1 MSKRGLPNTLRMRH
15 DEHYVEALA
24 ASAGAPVGR
33 MVSIELLDPNPGQPR
48 QVMGD
53 LSELIASIAE
63 KGIIE
68 PLIVRQR
75 GNRYQIIAGERRY
88 HAATQVGLSEIP
100 VVLRAADDV
109 EVMELAL
116 IENLQRKDLTPFEEA
131 EALQQLAQRC
141 RYTHEDMSRKLGK
154 SRTSVTESLS
164 LIGMPSDTR
173 ELCRQADIS
182 SKSTLLQIVRQTD
195 PQKMR
200 ALVERLTEHG
210 PVTRQALRTA
220 TAKPKG
226 TGKTARPYV
235 FAFRPLTKSFRLRM
249 SFSKA
254 RVDKTEIIEALENIV
269 RELRASK

>member
-1 MSKRGLPNTLRMRH
+1 
-15 DEHYVEALA
+15 
-24 ASAGAPVGR
+24 

-68 PLIVRQR
+68 PLVVRQR

-88 HAATQVGLSEIP
+88 HAAAQAGLSEIP

-164 LIGMPSDTR
+164 LVAMPDDVR

-195 PQKMR
+195 PEKMR
-200 ALVERLTEHG
+200 ALVRKLIEKG
-210 PVTRQALRTA
+210 PITRQALREA
-220 TAKPKG
+220 TTRPKQ
-226 TGKTARPYV
+226 ADRPRPYV
-235 FAFRPLTKSFRLRM
+235 FAFRPPTKSFQLRM
-249 SFSKA
+249 SFSKS
-254 RVDKTEIIEALENIV
+254 RVAKTEIIEALENIL

>member
-1 MSKRGLPNTLRMRH
+1 VSKRGLPSTLRMRH

-24 ASAGAPVGR
+24 ASAGAPIGR
-33 MVSIELLDPNPGQPR
+33 MVSIESLDPNPNQPR

-53 LSELIASIAE
+53 LSELMASIAE
-63 KGIIE
+63 KGVIE
-68 PLIVRQR
+68 PLIVRQL

-88 HAATQVGLSEIP
+88 HAATQVGLNDIP
-100 VVLRAADDV
+100 VILRTADDV

-164 LIGMPSDTR
+164 LMGMPADIR

-182 SKSTLLQIVRQTD
+182 SKSTLLQVVRQTD

-200 ALVERLTEHG
+200 ALVEKLIERG

-220 TAKPKG
+220 IAKPKD
-226 TGKTARPYV
+226 TGKPRPYV
-235 FAFRPLTKSFRLRM
+235 FAFRPPTKAFQLRM
-249 SFSKA
+249 SFSKS
-254 RVDKTEIIEALENIV
+254 RVDKTEIIDALENILS
-269 RELRASK
+269 ELRASK

>member
-1 MSKRGLPNTLRMRH
+1 VSKRGLPNTLRMRH

-24 ASAGAPVGR
+24 ASAGAPIGR

-48 QVMGD
+48 QAMGD

-68 PLIVRQR
+68 PLVVRQR

-88 HAATQVGLSEIP
+88 HAATQAGLAEVP
-100 VVLRAADDV
+100 VVLRAADDI

-116 IENLQRKDLTPFEEA
+116 IENLQRKDLTPFEES

-164 LIGMPSDTR
+164 LIAMPDDVR
-173 ELCRQADIS
+173 ELCRHAGVS
-182 SKSTLLQIVRQTD
+182 SKSALLQIVRQSD
-195 PQKMR
+195 PEKMR
-200 ALVERLTEHG
+200 ALIEKMIEQG
-210 PVTRQALRTA
+210 PVTRQALRAA
-220 TAKPKG
+220 TTKPKR
-226 TGKTARPYV
+226 TEKPRPYV
-235 FAFRPLTKSFRLRM
+235 FAFRPPTKSFQLRM

-254 RVDKTEIIEALENIV
+254 RVAKTEIIEALENILQ
-269 RELRASK
+269 ELRSAK